1 MRIFV
6 LKFKLKI
13 HQQSAFKESLTTEL
27 TFKRWQP
34 LPLHYDFN
42 S

>member
-1 MRIFV
+1 M
-6 LKFKLKI
+6 LNFKLKI
-13 HQQSAFKESLTTEL
+13 HQQSAFKDSLTSEVTS
-27 TFKRWQP
+27 KRWQP